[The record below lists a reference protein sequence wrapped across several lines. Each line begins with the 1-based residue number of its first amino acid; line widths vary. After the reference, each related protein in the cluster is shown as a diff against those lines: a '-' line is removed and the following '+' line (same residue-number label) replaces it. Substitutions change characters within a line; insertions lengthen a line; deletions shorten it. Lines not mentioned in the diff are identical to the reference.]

1 MKIDLSCEFENADG
15 TPAIATDTKKALTL
29 KDILIGSLLD
39 GRAPD
44 DEKVKRY
51 SLYRDVKKSKVGF
64 IDVNVEDVA
73 FLKKIV
79 LSTQSTLVVGQAHE
93 MLEIPYAPR
102 VELDEEGLPL

>member
-1 MKIDLSCEFENADG
+1 MKIDLNQEFENADG
-15 TPAIATDTKKALTL
+15 TKTGLFL

-44 DEKVKRY
+44 DEKIKRY

-64 IDVNVEDVA
+64 IDINVEDVA
-73 FLKKIV
+73 LLKKIV

-93 MLEIPYAPR
+93 MLETPYSSPAP
-102 VELDEEGLPL
+102 EAA